1 MGRSRP
7 NFSPKLEP
15 IHRTSFELAMA
26 RLLEKYKFW
35 SFCWHIILS
44 HPFVLVPNR
53 WNQSPSIEKSDPP
66 LDSQRAL
73 LHLPEVAK
81 KAIISGI
88 SCLILYLE
96 MISSFGSYLGV
107 VYYFLQQDKVNKV
120 NLLSLPPGAPIV
132 EIVRTFK
139 GGIMPF

>member
-1 MGRSRP
+1 
-7 NFSPKLEP
+7 
-15 IHRTSFELAMA
+15 MA
-26 RLLEKYKFW
+26 RLLDKYKFW

-53 WNQSPSIEKSDPP
+53 WNQTAVFFPSPSIEKRGDPP
-66 LDSQRAL
+66 LESQRAL

-107 VYYFLQQDKVNKV
+107 VYCFLQQDKVNKV
-120 NLLSLPPGAPIV
+120 NLLSLPPGALIV
-132 EIVRTFK
+132 EIVQTFK